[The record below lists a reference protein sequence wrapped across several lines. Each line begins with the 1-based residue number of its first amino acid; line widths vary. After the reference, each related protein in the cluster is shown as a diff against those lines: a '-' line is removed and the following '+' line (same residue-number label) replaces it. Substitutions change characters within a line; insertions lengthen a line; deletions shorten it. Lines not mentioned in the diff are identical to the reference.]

1 MNNKTLAIISYITI
15 IGWLIAYF
23 SYKDSSNK
31 SSFTKYHLK
40 QSLGLGIMGLAF
52 GVIINIIAL
61 IVPSLVT
68 ILSLAS
74 LLILVLWVL
83 GIINASNDVEKP
95 LPVVGNMFV
104 DKFDFIK

>member
-61 IVPSLVT
+61 IVPSFVT